1 MREMNEIVSFNDAVL
16 HNDITTMLR
25 ELSFIPNYSGFNYIR
40 EAVKM
45 VVCFGDDIP
54 GISNSS
60 FQMHS
65 GTSPDATK
73 NDMRKTTNRKWR

>member
-1 MREMNEIVSFNDAVL
+1 MREMNGSVSFNNGVL
-16 HNDITTMLR
+16 HNDITAMLTALR
-25 ELSFIPNYSGFNYIR
+25 VYLGN
-40 EAVKM
+40 
-45 VVCFGDDIP
+45 DIP